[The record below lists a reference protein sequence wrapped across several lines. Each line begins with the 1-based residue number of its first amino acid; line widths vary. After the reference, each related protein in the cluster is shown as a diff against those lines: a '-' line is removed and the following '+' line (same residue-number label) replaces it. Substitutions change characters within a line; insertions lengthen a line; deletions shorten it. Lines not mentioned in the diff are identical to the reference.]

1 MKRIYFKLLQIH
13 ISEMFPINSARC
25 IHAELRL
32 MFGHGRRN
40 IKRSAVFRLQLDHA
54 GCFHYQLI
62 SISLVSLPIST
73 LHILSKCREQLFI
86 QCQFI
91 SWCTVSSFRQWL
103 KHWNILYYVDRGR
116 FIFTS
121 QAFLNQ
127 LLSALRLL
135 KKTCNFEHWSF
146 TWYPLQDRIL

>member
-1 MKRIYFKLLQIH
+1 MIYFKLLQFH

-62 SISLVSLPIST
+62 SISLVSCQYP
-73 LHILSKCREQLFI
+73 LFI
-86 QCQFI
+86 
-91 SWCTVSSFRQWL
+91 SSRNVKNSCLFNSNLSLGVRC
-103 KHWNILYYVDRGR
+103 
-116 FIFTS
+116 
-121 QAFLNQ
+121 
-127 LLSALRLL
+127 LLSASDLNIQISCITLIV
-135 KKTCNFEHWSF
+135 
-146 TWYPLQDRIL
+146 YILFSPPKSS

>member
-1 MKRIYFKLLQIH
+1 
-13 ISEMFPINSARC
+13 MFPINSARC

-62 SISLVSLPIST
+62 SISLVS
-73 LHILSKCREQLFI
+73 
-86 QCQFI
+86 CQYPCFI
-91 SWCTVSSFRQWL
+91 SSRNVENSCLFNANLSLGVLCLLSASAL
-103 KHWNILYYVDRGR
+103 NIQISCMYYVDRVR

-121 QAFLNQ
+121 QAFLTR

-135 KKTCNFEHWSF
+135 KKTCNFNHWSF
-146 TWYPLQDRIL
+146 T